1 MPQHIDC
8 MELRPDAL
16 NANLSVHYRYRQ
28 ITRGHILE
36 NLDVK
41 DRTQAAT
48 LALRRGIIS
57 IIKLTPGSQYTKYCV
72 DKLHKVVLS
81 LGARHIDDVRFLSGC
96 FAQLLGSCQQRKAA
110 VCLEFFRIS
119 QRAF

>member
-1 MPQHIDC
+1 MPQHVDC

-16 NANLSVHYRYRQ
+16 NANLSVHYRLSPDYTQ
-28 ITRGHILE
+28 PHTRKPRL
-36 NLDVK
+36 K
-41 DRTQAAT
+41 DRTEAAT

-57 IIKLTPGSQYTKYCV
+57 SIKLTPGSQYTKYCV

-81 LGARHIDDVRFLSGC
+81 LGTRPIDDTGSKWV
-96 FAQLLGSCQQRKAA
+96 FAQFLGSFEHNREAA